1 VTLIQSARPL
11 VAWRWLGLPALY
23 CVLATILFAVPIQIL
38 GLSLPEPVFPVILS
52 FAWAVIRP
60 SILAPFAL
68 LGIGL
73 FLDLFW
79 GGPAGLWA
87 VSLLAPYAVVMSARS
102 IMSGQSNLQRLAW
115 YLAAVALTFASGY
128 LLTAV
133 DSGAFANPV
142 AVFWQFFATA
152 LLYPFARGLI
162 ERFEDA
168 DVRFR

>member
-1 VTLIQSARPL
+1 MEAARPL
-11 VAWRWLGLPALY
+11 AAWRWLGLPAFY
-23 CVLATILFAVPIQIL
+23 CILATFLFAVPVRVL
-38 GLSLPEPVFPVILS
+38 GFSLPEPVFPLVLS

-60 SILAPFAL
+60 SILAPFVL
-68 LGIGL
+68 LAVGL

-87 VSLLAPYAVVMSARS
+87 VCLIAPYGVVLSARS
-102 IMSGQSNLQRLAW
+102 SMSGQSEFARLAS
-115 YLAAVALTFASGY
+115 YLGATALAFAVGY

-133 DSGAFANPV
+133 DSLAFPSPM
-142 AVFWQFFATA
+142 AVLWQFLATA

>member
-1 VTLIQSARPL
+1 MEAARPL
-11 VAWRWLGLPALY
+11 VAWRWLGLPALW
-23 CVLATILFAVPIQIL
+23 CVLATLIFAIPIRVL
-38 GLSLPEPVFPVILS
+38 GFSLPEPVFPLVLS

-60 SILAPFAL
+60 SVLAPFAL
-68 LGIGL
+68 LVIGL

-87 VSLLAPYAVVMSARS
+87 VCLIAPYAVVLSARS
-102 IMSGQSNLQRLAW
+102 MMTGQSEFARLGS
-115 YLAAVALTFASGY
+115 YLGATALAFAVGY

-133 DSGAFANPV
+133 DSLAFPSPM
-142 AVFWQFFATA
+142 AVLWQYFATA
-152 LLYPFARGLI
+152 LLYPFTRRLI

>member
-1 VTLIQSARPL
+1 MTLVQSARPL
-11 VAWRWLGLPALY
+11 AAWRWLGLPALY
-23 CVLATILFAVPIQIL
+23 CVLGTVVFALPIQVL
-38 GLSLPEPVFPVILS
+38 GLRLPEPVFPLVLP

-68 LGIGL
+68 LLVGL

-87 VSLLAPYAVVMSARS
+87 VSLLAPYAVALSARS
-102 IMSGQSNLQRLAW
+102 VMSGQSELARLAW
-115 YLAAVALTFASGY
+115 YLGTVVLAFATGY

-133 DSGAFANPV
+133 DSLAFPSPM
-142 AVFWQFFATA
+142 AVFWQFLATA
-152 LLYPFARGLI
+152 VLYPLCRGLI